1 MFVLVLM
8 AFCSSACVFFVEFLL
23 FNFHNRWSVL
33 AVLCKMCNIF
43 RDFQYS
49 KDKINQQQN
58 EVTNLQKAKIK
69 AYVPLIRWLKGNF
82 SEAFVNWIHVKA
94 LRLFTESV
102 LRYGLPATF
111 MVCGTFSFTVVLSR
125 AKYLYGNGFSIWI
138 SDYDF

>member
-1 MFVLVLM
+1 MLTIECCSDKLMF
-8 AFCSSACVFFVEFLL
+8 FY
-23 FNFHNRWSVL
+23 
-33 AVLCKMCNIF
+33 

-49 KDKINQQQN
+49 KEKISQQKN
-58 EVTNLQKAKIK
+58 EVTNMQKAKIK

-111 MVCGTFSFTVVLSR
+111 MVSVTMFTI
-125 AKYLYGNGFSIWI
+125 YLQLL
-138 SDYDF
+138 